1 MSDAIAIV
9 SLVVSA
15 VLAFLGA
22 LTRYTVA
29 RQDLE
34 RERRFQD
41 LEQDV
46 ARLRAQQHTLEV
58 SAVRNEGQLSV
69 LRSEHTAAEAVLAG
83 LRADM
88 IGRREWEARMNGFE
102 EGLRGIREQLQ
113 SVTRLMQG
121 DGARTSPSVRG
132 AE

>member
-1 MSDAIAIV
+1 MSDAIAVVSLIV
-9 SLVVSA
+9 SV

-29 RQDLE
+29 RQDVE

-41 LEQDV
+41 LEHDV
-46 ARLRAQQHTLEV
+46 TLLRAQQHTLEV
-58 SAVRNEGQLSV
+58 SGVRNEGQLAV
-69 LRSEHTAAEAVLAG
+69 LRSEHTALESVLG
-83 LRADM
+83 DM

-113 SVTRLMQG
+113 AVTRLMQS
-121 DGARTSPSVRG
+121 DGVRPPSPSRG
-132 AE
+132 GE

>member
-41 LEQDV
+41 VEQDV
-46 ARLRAQQHTLEV
+46 DRLRAQQHTLEV
-58 SAVRNEGQLSV
+58 SVVRNEGQLSV

-83 LRADM
+83 LREDM

-102 EGLRGIREQLQ
+102 EGLRGIRDQLQ
-113 SVTRLMQG
+113 SVTRLMQAEG
-121 DGARTSPSVRG
+121 PRATTARG